1 VFKEFKEFISR
12 GNVIDLAVAVVVG
25 VAFQRVIDAIVKGLL
40 TPLIGMAGDFDFS
53 RWHWTVRDSTFEF
66 GAVVNEA
73 IAFLSVAV
81 AIFIFV
87 IKPMNMLAKRRA
99 RGEEPVKPEEVSEE
113 VALLAEIRD
122 LLRQSPGPRL
132 SPGPRQSPGP
142 QPEPRP

>member
-12 GNVIDLAVAVVVG
+12 GNVVDLAVAVVIG
-25 VAFQRVIDAIVKGLL
+25 VAFQRVVDALVSGVL

-53 RWHWTVRDSTFEF
+53 RWHWTVRDSRFEL
-66 GAVVNEA
+66 GIVANEL

-122 LLRQSPGPRL
+122 LLRQGA
-132 SPGPRQSPGP
+132 GPRQSPPP
-142 QPEPRP
+142 QAQDTP